1 EGPEEGADKVLFRT
15 SKFIDD
21 LLVKLYGMKKFY
33 NLKNEKDLVGH
44 LVLGMSPHTSAGVVA
59 RIVGFSKTQGF
70 MAHPLLHSLMRRD
83 ADGDEACVILLLDV
97 LINFSRNYL
106 PSHRGAVQDAPL
118 VLSSRIIPSEVDDMV
133 FDMDVVYEY
142 PLELYEAAQEYK
154 YPWEVQIEQL
164 KHRLGTEKQYY
175 DYGFTHDT
183 TDINEGVT
191 RSAYKNI
198 PTMLE
203 KIMKQVQLAEKIR
216 AVDETDVARLVI
228 EKHLLRDIRGN
239 LRKFSMQEFR
249 CVDCNQKYRRPPLT
263 GRCKCGGRI
272 IFTISHGSIIK
283 YLEPSMYLAEKYSLP
298 AYLVQTL
305 ELTKNRIESVFG
317 KETEKQE
324 GLGKW
329 F

>member
-1 EGPEEGADKVLFRT
+1 MLVRLY
-15 SKFIDD
+15 D
-21 LLVKLYGMKKFY
+21 LKKFY
-33 NLKNEKDLVGH
+33 NLKSEKDLVGH
-44 LVLGMSPHTSAGVVA
+44 LVLGLSPHTSAGVVA
-59 RIVGFSKTQGF
+59 RIIGFSKTQAF
-70 MAHPLLHSLMRRD
+70 MAHPLYHSLLRRD
-83 ADGDEACVILLLDV
+83 ADGDEACVILLLDA
-97 LINFSRNYL
+97 LINFSRGYL
-106 PSHRGAVQDAPL
+106 PSHRGAIQDAPL
-118 VLSSRIIPSEVDDMV
+118 VLSSKIIPTEVDDMV

-154 YPWEVQIEQL
+154 YPWEISMPIEQL
-164 KHRLGTEKQYY
+164 KQRLGTEKQYY
-175 DYGFTHDT
+175 DFGFTHDT

-203 KIMKQVQLAEKIR
+203 KIMKQVQLAERIR
-216 AVDETDVARLVI
+216 AVDEADVARLVI

-249 CVDCNQKYRRPPLT
+249 CVDCNTKYRRPPLT

-272 IFTISHGSIIK
+272 IFTISQGSIIK
-283 YLEPSMYLAEKYSLP
+283 YLAPSIYLAEKYSLP
-298 AYLVQTL
+298 PYLKQTL
-305 ELTKNRIESVFG
+305 ELTKNRIDSVFG
-317 KETEKQE
+317 KELDKQE